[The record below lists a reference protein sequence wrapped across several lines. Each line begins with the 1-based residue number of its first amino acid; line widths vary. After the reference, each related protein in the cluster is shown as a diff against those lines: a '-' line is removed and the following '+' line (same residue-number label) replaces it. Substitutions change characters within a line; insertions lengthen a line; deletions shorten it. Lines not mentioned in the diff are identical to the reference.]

1 MTTIQAKVPDYLAKL
16 AAEAAEKEQT
26 SLDQIV
32 ALALSA
38 QVSAWQVR
46 EDIRI
51 RARRGQPDALRE
63 ILARVPDVPPVLGD
77 ELLSTER
84 SGQ

>member
-1 MTTIQAKVPDYLAKL
+1 MTTIHAKVPDYLAKL
-16 AAEAAEKEQT
+16 ATEAAAKEQT

-46 EDIRI
+46 EDVGI
-51 RARRGQPDALRE
+51 RAQRGRPEVLRD
-63 ILARVPDVPPVLGD
+63 ILAKVPDVPPVPGD
-77 ELLSTER
+77 ELR
-84 SGQ
+84 

>member
-16 AAEAAEKEQT
+16 AEETAVKEQT

-38 QVSAWQVR
+38 QLRAWQVR
-46 EDIRI
+46 EEVGVRV
-51 RARRGQPDALRE
+51 ARGRPEVLRDV
-63 ILARVPDVPPVLGD
+63 LATVPDVPPMPGD
-77 ELLSTER
+77 ELR
-84 SGQ
+84 

>member
-16 AAEAAEKEQT
+16 AEEAAVKEQT

-38 QVSAWQVR
+38 QLRVRQVR
-46 EDIRI
+46 EDIGV
-51 RARRGQPDALRE
+51 RAGRGRPEVLRDF
-63 ILARVPDVPPVLGD
+63 LANVPDVPPLPGD
-77 ELLSTER
+77 ESL
-84 SGQ
+84 

>member
-16 AAEAAEKEQT
+16 AEEAAVKEQT

-38 QVSAWQVR
+38 QLRVWQVR
-46 EDIRI
+46 EDIGV
-51 RARRGQPDALRE
+51 RAGRGRPEVLRDF
-63 ILARVPDVPPVLGD
+63 LANVPDVPPLPGD
-77 ELLSTER
+77 ESL
-84 SGQ
+84 